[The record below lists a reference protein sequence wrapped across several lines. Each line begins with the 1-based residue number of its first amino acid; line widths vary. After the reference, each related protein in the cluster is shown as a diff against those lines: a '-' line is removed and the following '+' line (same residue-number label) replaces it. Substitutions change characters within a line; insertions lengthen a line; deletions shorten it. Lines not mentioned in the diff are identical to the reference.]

1 MAMLGSLLLFI
12 MFSMGNT
19 EVDLPYPVGIDK
31 NCHYGWTPFGD
42 RCYKFFSQSI
52 SWIAAERKCIDQHAN
67 LASVHSELENDF
79 LLSLVPSSK
88 RCWFGVH
95 DGVQE
100 GAWLWSDG
108 TPYDYT
114 NWCADEPNNINV
126 ENCGEISWTSD
137 RCWNDA
143 GCSASVGYVCAKDL

>member
-19 EVDLPYPVGIDK
+19 EDLPYPVGIDK